1 MASVNQWQTVRVPF
15 WRPGRDRGSKT
26 GGGGEEP
33 NVETPTGAPET
44 TAVERAM
51 RRVAEQDTP
60 EHRRALFELLLEST
74 LFAATADPSPPDAK
88 PGLATLAGENGP
100 VLPVFTRTDA
110 LLAWRSSGY
119 RPVVVVGRALFEMA
133 ARYKTARIEVN
144 PASVPRGWISRGE
157 IEALAQGRLPLGLT
171 QELAPAGDV
180 KVGPPALRPPDALIE
195 SARRALDAQPDAV
208 AGWLFAMVQG
218 DGAPQLMVGVQLAR
232 GLGQEAEAATMQA
245 IVEETWAR
253 SADAD
258 RLRFMIV
265 AREALHKTLTRGA
278 GELIFKR

>member
-1 MASVNQWQTVRVPF
+1 
-15 WRPGRDRGSKT
+15 
-26 GGGGEEP
+26 
-33 NVETPTGAPET
+33 
-44 TAVERAM
+44 M

-60 EHRRALFELLLEST
+60 EHRRALFELLLETT
-74 LFAATADPSPPDAK
+74 LLAAAADPSPPDSK

-110 LLAWRSSGY
+110 LLAWRPSGY
-119 RPVVVVGRALFEMA
+119 KAVAVVGRALFEMA
-133 ARYKTARIEVN
+133 AQYKTSRIEVN
-144 PASVPRGWISRGE
+144 PASVPRGWISRNE

-180 KVGPPALRPPDALIE
+180 KIGPPAVRPPDALIE
-195 SARRALDAQPDAV
+195 STRRALDAQPDAV

-218 DGAPQLMVGVQLAR
+218 DGAPQLMVGVQLSN
-232 GLGQEAEAATMQA
+232 GLDQAAEQSTMQA

-253 SADAD
+253 STDAD
-258 RLRFMIV
+258 RLKFMIV
-265 AREALHKTLTRGA
+265 AREALHKTLVGGG